1 MKTSKFITIKAIY
14 RITSHLCSYENNFQ
28 KEMLNVDKA
37 KDKYIHMKQLL
48 LKSKTIRNDFSFLNT
63 KSMLPEL
70 AKFSYA

>member
-1 MKTSKFITIKAIY
+1 
-14 RITSHLCSYENNFQ
+14 
-28 KEMLNVDKA
+28 MLNVDKA

-48 LKSKTIRNDFSFLNT
+48 LKSKTIRNNFSFLNT